1 MVIIII
7 IVVKMRKAYQRM
19 AQILKVTDTIMDC
32 FKLLNLGMV
41 CYAEDN
47 KKYILMSLYF
57 IPLLFLL
64 FKNDSMMIKKNY
76 KFLSS
81 SLNTDINLYSSTF
94 LIFIFLITK
103 I

>member
-1 MVIIII
+1 
-7 IVVKMRKAYQRM
+7 
-19 AQILKVTDTIMDC
+19 
-32 FKLLNLGMV
+32 
-41 CYAEDN
+41 
-47 KKYILMSLYF
+47 
-57 IPLLFLL
+57 
-64 FKNDSMMIKKNY
+64 MIKKNY